1 MSIENDKTDAIAQDN
16 TELNKV
22 LNELGVNIKNNPF
35 FQMLTQVIDTLD
47 DKSIFKESAD
57 DITEDVDRRCTLE
70 YSYNEKLVG
79 SEDKFR
85 KVIADKLDDYTFYA
99 LANGLKE
106 CTIRFTFIDASLE
119 FKWDNDLK
127 HFIGTQDGKD
137 LVFVYNELKSEFVC
151 KDEYLKSL
159 NDDPEEDDE
168 CGCEC
173 QDDSPEDDDC
183 GCECLSGCDLE
194 EDDDCGCECQ
204 GGCDPEE
211 IAYIKDE
218 RWDVGE
224 AINEETDSQACSHID
239 KSPCSKP
246 RDTDFADRL
255 YKKLNSKFQD
265 DNFNKYK
272 EDLIVAFHRIFDYE
286 MYKPDF
292 NDDHSEIDKV
302 KFTLED
308 VLKVCPSENIG
319 TFWDTISSQ
328 KIVGLIADEFNFKS
342 VTTYL
347 DQENNTHCVVCL
359 LK

>member
-1 MSIENDKTDAIAQDN
+1 MSIENDKNAQDN

-35 FQMLTQVIDTLD
+35 FQMLAQVIDTLD

-57 DITEDVDRRCTLE
+57 DIAEDVDRRCTLE
-70 YSYNEKLVG
+70 YSYNEKLIG

-85 KVIADKLDDYTFYA
+85 KVVADKLDDYTFYV

-127 HFIGTQDGKD
+127 HFVGTQDDNVDRK
-137 LVFVYNELKSEFVC
+137 FVYNELKSEFVC

-159 NDDPEEDDE
+159 NDDPDEDNE

-173 QDDSPEDDDC
+173 HDDSAEDDEC
-183 GCECLSGCDLE
+183 GCECLSGCDPE
-194 EDDDCGCECQ
+194 EDDECGCDCQ

-211 IAYIKDE
+211 IVYIKDD
-218 RWDVGE
+218 RWGVGE
-224 AINEETDSQACSHID
+224 SINEETDSHSCSHID

-255 YKKLNSKFQD
+255 YKKLNNKFQE

-272 EDLIVAFHRIFDYE
+272 EDLIIALHRIFDYE

-319 TFWDTISSQ
+319 TFWDTISSR
-328 KIVGLIADEFNFKS
+328 KIVSLISDEFNFKS

>member
-1 MSIENDKTDAIAQDN
+1 MSIENDKTDVLAQDN

-35 FQMLTQVIDTLD
+35 FQMLAQVMDTLD

-57 DITEDVDRRCTLE
+57 DIAEDVDRRCTLE
-70 YSYNEKLVG
+70 YSYNEKLTG

-85 KVIADKLDDYTFYA
+85 KVIADKLDDYTFYV

-106 CTIRFTFIDASLE
+106 CTIRFAFIDE
-119 FKWDNDLK
+119 TIVFKWDNDLK
-127 HFIGTQDGKD
+127 HFVGVQDGKD
-137 LVFVYNELKSEFVC
+137 FVVVYNELKSEFVS

-159 NDDPEEDDE
+159 NDDPDEDNE
-168 CGCEC
+168 
-173 QDDSPEDDDC
+173 C

-194 EDDDCGCECQ
+194 EDDECGCECQ
-204 GGCDPEE
+204 DDSEE
-211 IAYIKDE
+211 IAYIKDD
-218 RWDVGE
+218 RWGVGE
-224 AINEETDSQACSHID
+224 SINEDTDSQSCSHND

-272 EDLIVAFHRIFDYE
+272 EDLIVALHRIFDYE

-328 KIVGLIADEFNFKS
+328 KIVSLISDEFNFKS

>member
-1 MSIENDKTDAIAQDN
+1 MSIENAKTDTIAQDN

-35 FQMLTQVIDTLD
+35 FQMLAQVMDTLD

-70 YSYNEKLVG
+70 YSYNEKLIG

-127 HFIGTQDGKD
+127 HFIGTRDGKD

-173 QDDSPEDDDC
+173 
-183 GCECLSGCDLE
+183 LSGCDLE
-194 EDDDCGCECQ
+194 EDDECGCECQ
-204 GGCDPEE
+204 DDSEE
-211 IAYIKDE
+211 ITYIKDD
-218 RWDVGE
+218 RWGVGE
-224 AINEETDSQACSHID
+224 SINEETDSQACSHND
-239 KSPCSKP
+239 KSPCSNP

-328 KIVGLIADEFNFKS
+328 KIVGLISDEFNFKS

>member
-1 MSIENDKTDAIAQDN
+1 MSIENAKTDTIAQDN

-35 FQMLTQVIDTLD
+35 FQMLAQVMDTLD

-70 YSYNEKLVG
+70 YSYNEKLIG

-127 HFIGTQDGKD
+127 HFIGTRDGKD

-159 NDDPEEDDE
+159 NDDPEDNE
-168 CGCEC
+168 
-173 QDDSPEDDDC
+173 C

-194 EDDDCGCECQ
+194 EDDECGCECQ
-204 GGCDPEE
+204 DDSEE
-211 IAYIKDE
+211 ITYIKDD
-218 RWDVGE
+218 RWGVGE
-224 AINEETDSQACSHID
+224 AINEETDSQACSHND

>member
-1 MSIENDKTDAIAQDN
+1 MSIENDKTAQDN

-35 FQMLTQVIDTLD
+35 FQMLAQVMDTLD
-47 DKSIFKESAD
+47 DKSIFKEPAD

-70 YSYNEKLVG
+70 YSYNEKLIG
-79 SEDKFR
+79 SEDKFK
-85 KVIADKLDDYTFYA
+85 KVVADKLDDYTFYV

-106 CTIRFTFIDASLE
+106 CTIRFTFIDVYLV

-127 HFIGTQDGKD
+127 HFVGAQGDNVDRK
-137 LVFVYNELKSEFVC
+137 FVYNELKSEFVS

-159 NDDPEEDDE
+159 NDDPDEDNECGCECHDDSVEDDE

-173 QDDSPEDDDC
+173 
-183 GCECLSGCDLE
+183 LSG
-194 EDDDCGCECQ
+194 
-204 GGCDPEE
+204 DPEE

-218 RWDVGE
+218 RWGVGE
-224 AINEETDSQACSHID
+224 SINEETDSQACSHSD
-239 KSPCSKP
+239 KSTCSKP

-255 YKKLNSKFQD
+255 YKKLNSKFQE

-272 EDLIVAFHRIFDYE
+272 EDLIIALHRIFDYE

-319 TFWDTISSQ
+319 TFWDTISSR
-328 KIVGLIADEFNFKS
+328 KIVSLISDEFNFKS

>member
-1 MSIENDKTDAIAQDN
+1 MSIENDKTAQDN

-35 FQMLTQVIDTLD
+35 FQMLAQVMDTLD

-70 YSYNEKLVG
+70 YSYNEKLIG
-79 SEDKFR
+79 SEDKFK
-85 KVIADKLDDYTFYA
+85 KVVADKLDDYTFYV
-99 LANGLKE
+99 LTNGLKD
-106 CTIRFTFIDASLE
+106 CTIRFTFIDVYLV

-127 HFIGTQDGKD
+127 HFVGTQGDNVGRK
-137 LVFVYNELKSEFVC
+137 FVYNELKSEFIS

-159 NDDPEEDDE
+159 NDDPDEDNE

-173 QDDSPEDDDC
+173 QDDSPEDDEC
-183 GCECLSGCDLE
+183 GYECLSG
-194 EDDDCGCECQ
+194 
-204 GGCDPEE
+204 DPEE

-218 RWDVGE
+218 RLGVGK
-224 AINEETDSQACSHID
+224 AINEESCSHACSHND

-255 YKKLNSKFQD
+255 YKKLNSKFQE

-272 EDLIVAFHRIFDYE
+272 EDLIIALHRIFDYE

-319 TFWDTISSQ
+319 TFWDTISSR
-328 KIVGLIADEFNFKS
+328 KIVSLISDEFNFKS